1 MKVCFYLN
9 TYGLENKDFSNPL
22 LGNPGI
28 GGTEFMFWT
37 ISFYLKKLYPE
48 LDVVVFAANIETLP
62 KEIIGIKCKDELE
75 AVKLCKEIG
84 GDIFIFKG
92 PYHDIKLFNLIDNL
106 KVKSI
111 MWSHNYESVI
121 GLKYALNCNYL
132 KRNLCVG
139 KEQYDRL
146 RDHKIFNKST
156 YIYNCLDF
164 TPYKIKNIEKK
175 NIVTFMGGLR
185 VTKGFHILAKVWK
198 EVIKEVPDA
207 ELHVMGGAKLY
218 NQNATTGGYGIAD
231 EKYEKRFMP
240 YLLNDDGSV
249 MNSVKFLGVLNG
261 DEKIKAIS
269 ETKVGIANPSGFG
282 ETFCIS
288 AIEFEAMRVPV
299 VSCKKNGLL
308 DTVIDKKSG
317 LLVRN
322 EKHLKDAIVRLLKDD
337 KLNSEMGVYGEKFVK
352 EKFDVYKICNDWI
365 KLLTDV
371 YENKEQKAEL
381 INNNF
386 KYNLKWLREMNRK
399 IKKINILNWLPPISE
414 YEERIVPKFKK
425 L

>member
-1 MKVCFYLN
+1 MRVCFYLN

-22 LGNPGI
+22 MGNPGI

-164 TPYKIKNIEKK
+164 SPYKVKNIKKK
-175 NIVTFMGGLR
+175 NVVTFMGGLR
-185 VTKGFHILAKVWK
+185 VTKGFHILAKVW
-198 EVIKEVPDA
+198 KEVPDA

-288 AIEFEAMRVPV
+288 AIEFEAMKVPV

-322 EKHLKDAIVRLLKDD
+322 EKHLKDAIVTLLKDD
-337 KLNSEMGVYGEKFVK
+337 KLNYQMGVCGEKFVK
-352 EKFDVYKICNDWI
+352 EKFDVYKICNDWM

-371 YENKEQKAEL
+371 YEDKEQKVEL

-399 IKKINILNWLPPISE
+399 IKKVNILKWLPPISE

>member
-9 TYGLENKDFSNPL
+9 TYGLEKKDFSNPL
-22 LGNPGI
+22 MGNPGI

-37 ISFYLKKLYPE
+37 ISFYLKKLYPKM
-48 LDVVVFAANIETLP
+48 DVVVFANYIDTLP
-62 KEIIGIKCKDELE
+62 KEITAIKCKDEIE
-75 AVKLCKEIG
+75 AVKICKEIN

-92 PYHDIKLFNLIDNL
+92 PYHDIKLFNLIDEL

-111 MWSHNYESVI
+111 MWSHNYESII
-121 GLKYALNCNYL
+121 GSKYASGCKYL

-146 RDHKIFNKST
+146 RDHKVFEKSA

-164 TPYKIKNIEKK
+164 SPYKSRDIKKK

-185 VTKGFHILAKVWK
+185 VTKGFNILAKVWK
-198 EVIKEVPDA
+198 EVVKEVPDA
-207 ELHVMGGAKLY
+207 ELHVMGGSKLY
-218 NQNATTGGYGIAD
+218 DENASTGSFGIAD
-231 EKYEKRFMP
+231 EKFEKRFMP
-240 YLLNDDGSV
+240 YLLDDNGKV

-261 DEKIKAIS
+261 DEKINAIN

-288 AIEFEAMRVPV
+288 AIEFEAMKVPV

-308 DTVIDKKSG
+308 DTVEDGKSG
-317 LLVRN
+317 ILVKN
-322 EKHLKDAIVRLLKDD
+322 EKYLKDAIVTLLKDD
-337 KLNSEMGVYGEKFVK
+337 KLNEDMGLYGEKFVR
-352 EKFDVYKICNDWI
+352 EKFDIYNVCSEWK
-365 KLLTDV
+365 KLLEDV
-371 YENKEQKAEL
+371 YNDVPQKEEL

-386 KYNLKWLREMNRK
+386 KYNLKWLREFNRK
-399 IKKINILNWLPPISE
+399 IKKSKIFNWLPPISE

>member
-1 MKVCFYLN
+1 
-9 TYGLENKDFSNPL
+9 
-22 LGNPGI
+22 
-28 GGTEFMFWT
+28 
-37 ISFYLKKLYPE
+37 
-48 LDVVVFAANIETLP
+48 
-62 KEIIGIKCKDELE
+62 
-75 AVKLCKEIG
+75 
-84 GDIFIFKG
+84 
-92 PYHDIKLFNLIDNL
+92 
-106 KVKSI
+106 
-111 MWSHNYESVI
+111 
-121 GLKYALNCNYL
+121 
-132 KRNLCVG
+132 
-139 KEQYDRL
+139 
-146 RDHKIFNKST
+146 
-156 YIYNCLDF
+156 
-164 TPYKIKNIEKK
+164 
-175 NIVTFMGGLR
+175 MGGLR

-261 DEKIKAIS
+261 DEKIKAIN

-288 AIEFEAMRVPV
+288 AIEFEVMRVPV

-308 DTVIDKKSG
+308 DTVVDEKSG
-317 LLVRN
+317 LLVRS
-322 EKHLKDAIVRLLKDD
+322 EKQLKDAIVRLLKDD

-352 EKFDVYKICNDWI
+352 EKFDIYKVCNDWM

-371 YENKEQKAEL
+371 YENKEQKIQL

-386 KYNLKWLREMNRK
+386 KYNLKWLREINRYVKRIK
-399 IKKINILNWLPPISE
+399 ILYWLPPISE
-414 YEERIVPKFKK
+414 YEERIIPKFKK